1 MLKIFDF
8 LDHFNGQRFNNENA
22 EKKETLSSELK
33 KNDKRKFQQPLK
45 CLVANF
51 DIINDKLTYDELL

>member
-1 MLKIFDF
+1 MDKDLIIKM
-8 LDHFNGQRFNNENA
+8 QK
-22 EKKETLSSELK
+22 KKETLSSELK

-45 CLVANF
+45 CSVANF